1 VSNINTAIRYV
12 PDARPNERLI
22 DLTAAYAQQDN
33 AAVLAEAVRRLKT
46 LATEQGTPRLFDTAG
61 IGCIGLIGE
70 YGPVGYGIRRAQE
83 VIRVDRTPSYWSHAF
98 VIATALSESAEQ
110 NRDLTQAAWIWESS
124 LDPTGSFTNFAGRYG
139 AGARRIAEYNNPTFD
154 FFSPHSVPNIAVIAI
169 GLTERERADLMQR
182 ADHPD
187 VDQLHYDLP
196 ALLGS
201 WFGYLSNRADRRN
214 PLSEGQAE
222 YSAAYV
228 QLGYEAA
235 GLDLADIQADHLA
248 HATLVRRIGDHQRL
262 GAHVRPRAHL
272 DLLGVK
278 PQIGVGALQRALA
291 EDGDV
296 LIERPAQ
303 RRDTV
308 PGHAGDAQLLDQAV
322 DLARG
327 DAVDIGLLHDRH
339 ERCSARRR
347 GSKKLGR

>member
-1 VSNINTAIRYV
+1 MSNINTAIRYV
-12 PDARPNERLI
+12 PDARPNERLS

-235 GLDLADIQADHLA
+235 GLDLAP
-248 HATLVRRIGDHQRL
+248 GSHQRNIAPEHIWQTAKYLYQRLPTITEPSEPRTTGSAPSVPRRDPVPRPVAGWYCVREKAGVLVPPDFTGPRSLSEAVSQATVPPQEGRL
-262 GAHVRPRAHL
+262 G
-272 DLLGVK
+272 
-278 PQIGVGALQRALA
+278 
-291 EDGDV
+291 
-296 LIERPAQ
+296 RPASG
-303 RRDTV
+303 RT
-308 PGHAGDAQLLDQAV
+308 
-322 DLARG
+322 
-327 DAVDIGLLHDRH
+327 
-339 ERCSARRR
+339 RRR
-347 GSKKLGR
+347 GAGGG